1 LLPLFDQYARDK
13 ENCEGGSNCMCIEN
27 FQFVFD
33 GKSIDVGNGKR
44 SKSSNEEEVAL
55 EAIYS
60 KMRLGIKKD
69 NDKVEAIH
77 VEKVGVTIRS
87 EGKERGK
94 DVMISKTFD
103 LFVEDIMETDANG
116 DGGGGEGGGDGD

>member
-1 LLPLFDQYARDK
+1 MLPLFDQYARDK

-44 SKSSNEEEVAL
+44 SKSSNEEEVSL
-55 EAIYS
+55 EAILLPLDQKAS
-60 KMRLGIKKD
+60 
-69 NDKVEAIH
+69 NE
-77 VEKVGVTIRS
+77 EKTF
-87 EGKERGK
+87 
-94 DVMISKTFD
+94 MISKTFD

-116 DGGGGEGGGDGD
+116 DGGRGEGGGDGD